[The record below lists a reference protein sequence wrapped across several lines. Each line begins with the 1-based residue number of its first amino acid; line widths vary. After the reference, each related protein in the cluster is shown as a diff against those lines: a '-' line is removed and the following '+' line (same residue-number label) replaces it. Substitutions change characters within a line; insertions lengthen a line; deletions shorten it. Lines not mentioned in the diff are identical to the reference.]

1 MLFNEVIK
9 QSRRSMKMS
18 GYLTMADGTEI
29 FYTIFGE
36 DESEKV
42 TKRRTQTAWK
52 LF

>member
-1 MLFNEVIK
+1 
-9 QSRRSMKMS
+9 MS

-29 FYTIFGE
+29 LYTIFGE
-36 DESEKV
+36 GESEKM